1 MASLLPLLVMF
12 LKAVQVCHTFAIY
25 MKSKLFKST
34 NLQSIHASE
43 HPLNNDEDVKV
54 EVDES
59 EDKKECALVEESV

>member
-1 MASLLPLLVMF
+1 MF
-12 LKAVQVCHTFAIY
+12 IKAVQVCHTFTIHT
-25 MKSKLFKST
+25 KSKLFKST

-59 EDKKECALVEESV
+59 EDKKECVLVEESV

>member
-1 MASLLPLLVMF
+1 
-12 LKAVQVCHTFAIY
+12 